1 LTAGKRINLG
11 ENKLRIAM
19 ISAQSCPVGTL
30 GTKDT
35 GGMSVYIVELAR
47 ELGKLGHVVDA
58 YTRVHNTADPIIV
71 ELGHN
76 ARLIHIEAG
85 EMEQIHKLAVYSHLP
100 DFACGLEA
108 YRKQNDLEYDI
119 VFSHYWMSAW
129 IGEYLQQ
136 WWGVPHVTMFH
147 TLGVVKNSI
156 GIGKTEPELR
166 IATEGELARSVH
178 HIIAPT
184 EREKEELVNQ
194 YGVVPD
200 RIGVIPCGVNPEL
213 FKPVNSDEARKETG
227 LDNGKIILYVGRI
240 DPLKGIANLIK
251 AFSFLR
257 DEQYIRL
264 AIIGGG
270 ESSREETAHLIELA
284 QELGVEDRIIFTGT
298 VKQDRMPLYYSA
310 ADVCVIPSFYESFG
324 LVALES
330 LSCGTP
336 IVAND
341 VGDLRNI
348 VRQGETGYV
357 IDSNSPEPLAETIAL
372 VLNKPAYKRESISSI
387 RDSVKEFA
395 WANIAEALADEFER
409 VMDIDHIP
417 VP

>member
-1 LTAGKRINLG
+1 MG

-19 ISAQSCPVGTL
+19 ISAHSCPVGTL

-47 ELGKLGHVVDA
+47 ELGKLGHTVDA
-58 YTRVHNTADPIIV
+58 YTRVHDPADPIVV

-76 ARLIHIEAG
+76 ARLIHIKAG
-85 EMEQIHKLAVYSHLP
+85 EMEQIHKLAVFSHLP

-108 YRKQNDLEYDI
+108 YRKENDLEYDI
-119 VFSHYWMSAW
+119 VFSHYWLSAW
-129 IGEYLQQ
+129 IGDYLKQ

-147 TLGVVKNSI
+147 TLGAVKNSL

-166 IATEGELARSVH
+166 ITTEGELARNSH

-194 YGVVPD
+194 YGVLPE
-200 RIGVIPCGVNPEL
+200 RIGVVPCGVNPEL
-213 FKPVNSDEARKETG
+213 FRPIDREIARDETG

-240 DPLKGIANLIK
+240 DPLKGITNLIK
-251 AFSFLR
+251 AFSYLE
-257 DEQYIRL
+257 DKNNTKL

-270 ESSREETAHLIELA
+270 ESSDEETAHLVTLA
-284 QELGVEDRIIFTGT
+284 RELGISDRIIFTGT
-298 VKQDRMPLYYSA
+298 VKQNRMPYYYSA

-357 IDSNSPEPLAETIAL
+357 TDSNDPQLLAEKIELLLGRSESAK
-372 VLNKPAYKRESISSI
+372 VPAMTI
-387 RDSVKEFA
+387 RDSVSEFS
-395 WANIAEALADEFER
+395 WVNIAESLADEFRR
-409 VMDIDHIP
+409 VLDNYCIP

>member
-1 LTAGKRINLG
+1 MG
-11 ENKLRIAM
+11 ENKLKIAM
-19 ISAQSCPVGTL
+19 ISAHSCPVGTL

-58 YTRVHNTADPIIV
+58 YTRVHDPADPIIV

-85 EMEQIHKLAVYSHLP
+85 EMEEIHKLAVYSHLP

-119 VFSHYWMSAW
+119 VFSHYWLSAW

-194 YGVVPD
+194 YGVLPD
-200 RIGVIPCGVNPEL
+200 RIGVVPCGVNPEL
-213 FKPVNSDEARKETG
+213 FKPVDRNEASIETG

-240 DPLKGIANLIK
+240 DPLKGIANLIR
-251 AFSFLR
+251 AFSYLE
-257 DEQYIRL
+257 DNQNIKL
-264 AIIGGG
+264 AVIGGG
-270 ESSREETAHLIELA
+270 ESSREETAHLKELA
-284 QELGVEDRIIFTGT
+284 QELGVEDRILFTGT
-298 VKQDRMPLYYSA
+298 VKQDIMPFYYSA

-336 IVAND
+336 IVASN

-348 VRQGETGYV
+348 VSQGETGYV
-357 IDSNSPEPLAETIAL
+357 IDGNDPEQLAEKITLI
-372 VLNKPAYKRESISSI
+372 LNKPADERESISSI

-395 WANIAEALADEFER
+395 WANIAEDLADEFIR
-409 VMDIDHIP
+409 VMDIDRIP

>member
-1 LTAGKRINLG
+1 MG
-11 ENKLRIAM
+11 ENKLKIAM
-19 ISAQSCPVGTL
+19 ISAHSCPVGTL

-58 YTRVHNTADPIIV
+58 YTRVHDPADPIIV

-85 EMEQIHKLAVYSHLP
+85 EMEEIHKLAVYSHLP

-119 VFSHYWMSAW
+119 VFSHYWLSAW

-194 YGVVPD
+194 YGVLPD
-200 RIGVIPCGVNPEL
+200 RIGVVPCGVNPEL
-213 FKPVNSDEARKETG
+213 FRPVDRNEASIETG

-251 AFSFLR
+251 AFSYLE
-257 DEQYIRL
+257 DNQNIKL
-264 AIIGGG
+264 AVIGGG
-270 ESSREETAHLIELA
+270 ESSREETAHLKELA
-284 QELGVEDRIIFTGT
+284 QELGVEDRILFTGT
-298 VKQDRMPLYYSA
+298 VKQDIMPFYYSA

-336 IVAND
+336 IVASN

-357 IDSNSPEPLAETIAL
+357 IDGNDPEQLAEKITLI
-372 VLNKPAYKRESISSI
+372 LNKPADERESISSI

-395 WANIAEALADEFER
+395 WANIAEDLADEFIR
-409 VMDIDHIP
+409 VMDIDRIP

>member
-1 LTAGKRINLG
+1 
-11 ENKLRIAM
+11 M
-19 ISAQSCPVGTL
+19 ISAHSCPVGTL

-58 YTRVHNTADPIIV
+58 YTRVHDPADPIIV

-85 EMEQIHKLAVYSHLP
+85 EMEEIHKLAVYSHLP

-119 VFSHYWMSAW
+119 VFSHYWLSAW

-194 YGVVPD
+194 YGVLPD
-200 RIGVIPCGVNPEL
+200 RIGVVPCGVNPEL
-213 FKPVNSDEARKETG
+213 FKPVDRNEASIETG

-251 AFSFLR
+251 AFSYLE
-257 DEQYIRL
+257 DNQNIKL
-264 AIIGGG
+264 AVIGGG
-270 ESSREETAHLIELA
+270 ESSREETAHLKELA
-284 QELGVEDRIIFTGT
+284 QELGVEDRILFTGT
-298 VKQDRMPLYYSA
+298 VKQDIMPFYYSA

-336 IVAND
+336 IVASN

-357 IDSNSPEPLAETIAL
+357 IDGNDPEQLAEKITLI
-372 VLNKPAYKRESISSI
+372 LNKPADERESISSI

-395 WANIAEALADEFER
+395 WANIAEDLADEFIR
-409 VMDIDHIP
+409 VMDIDRIP

>member
-1 LTAGKRINLG
+1 MG
-11 ENKLRIAM
+11 ENKLKIAM
-19 ISAQSCPVGTL
+19 ISAHSCPVGTL

-58 YTRVHNTADPIIV
+58 YTRVHDPADPIIV

-85 EMEQIHKLAVYSHLP
+85 EMEEIHKLAVYSHLP

-119 VFSHYWMSAW
+119 VFSHYWLSAW

-194 YGVVPD
+194 YGVLPD
-200 RIGVIPCGVNPEL
+200 RIGVVPCGVNPEL
-213 FKPVNSDEARKETG
+213 FKPVDRNEASIETG

-240 DPLKGIANLIK
+240 DPLKGIANLIR
-251 AFSFLR
+251 AFSYLE
-257 DEQYIRL
+257 DNQNIKL
-264 AIIGGG
+264 AVIGGG
-270 ESSREETAHLIELA
+270 ESSREETAHLKELA
-284 QELGVEDRIIFTGT
+284 QELGVEDRILFTGT
-298 VKQDRMPLYYSA
+298 VKQDIMPFYYSA

-336 IVAND
+336 IVASN

-357 IDSNSPEPLAETIAL
+357 IDGNDPEQLAEKITLI
-372 VLNKPAYKRESISSI
+372 LNKPADERESISSI

-395 WANIAEALADEFER
+395 WANIAEDLADEFIR
-409 VMDIDHIP
+409 VMDIDRIP

>member
-1 LTAGKRINLG
+1 MA
-11 ENKLRIAM
+11 EDKLRIAM
-19 ISAQSCPVGTL
+19 ISAHSCPVGTL

-35 GGMSVYIVELAR
+35 GGMSVYIVELAS
-47 ELGKLGHVVDA
+47 ELGKLGHIVDA
-58 YTRVHNTADPIIV
+58 YTRVHDPADPIVV

-108 YRKQNDLEYDI
+108 YRKENDLEYDI
-119 VFSHYWMSAW
+119 VFSHYWLSAW

-136 WWGVPHVTMFH
+136 WWGVPHVSMFH
-147 TLGVVKNSI
+147 TLGVVKNTM

-166 IATEGELARSVH
+166 IATEGELARTVH

-184 EREKEELVNQ
+184 EREKVELVNQ
-194 YGVVPD
+194 YGVFPE
-200 RIGVIPCGVNPEL
+200 RIGVVPCGVNPGL
-213 FKPVNSDEARKETG
+213 FKPVNRDEARKETG

-251 AFSFLR
+251 AFSYL
-257 DEQYIRL
+257 DNNHDIKL
-264 AIIGGG
+264 AVIGGG
-270 ESSREETAHLIELA
+270 ESSHEETAHLKTLA
-284 QELGVEDRIIFTGT
+284 RELGVENRILFTGT
-298 VKQDRMPLYYSA
+298 VKQNRMPFYYCA

-341 VGDLRNI
+341 VGDLKNI
-348 VRQGETGYV
+348 VREGETGYV
-357 IDSNSPEPLAETIAL
+357 TESNDPGLLAEKIAL
-372 VLNKPAYKRESISSI
+372 ILGRPENEKVPASFV
-387 RDSVKEFA
+387 RDSVMEFA
-395 WANIAEALADEFER
+395 WENIAASLADEFRR
-409 VMDIDHIP
+409 VLDNRCIP
-417 VP
+417 VS

>member
-1 LTAGKRINLG
+1 MGKD
-11 ENKLRIAM
+11 KLRIAM
-19 ISAQSCPVGTL
+19 ISAHSCPVGTL

-47 ELGKLGHVVDA
+47 ELGKLGHTVDA
-58 YTRVHNTADPIIV
+58 YTRVHDPTDPIVV

-85 EMEQIHKLAVYSHLP
+85 EMEEIHKLAVYSHLP

-108 YRKQNDLEYDI
+108 YRKENNLQYDI
-119 VFSHYWMSAW
+119 VFSHYWLSAW
-129 IGEYLQQ
+129 IGEYLQK
-136 WWGVPHVTMFH
+136 WWDVPHVTMFH
-147 TLGVVKNSI
+147 TLGAVKNSI

-166 IATEGELARSVH
+166 IATEGELARSSH

-184 EREKEELVNQ
+184 EREKAELVNQ
-194 YGVVPD
+194 YGVIPE
-200 RIGVIPCGVNPEL
+200 RIGVVPCGVNPEL
-213 FKPVNSDEARKETG
+213 FRPVNRDEARKETG
-227 LDNGKIILYVGRI
+227 LDNEKIILYVGRI
-240 DPLKGIANLIK
+240 DPLKGIANLVK
-251 AFSFLR
+251 AFSYLKEKQ
-257 DEQYIRL
+257 DIKL

-270 ESSREETAHLIELA
+270 ESSREETAHLKELA

-298 VKQDRMPLYYSA
+298 VKQDKMPYYYSA

-357 IDSNSPEPLAETIAL
+357 VDGNGPDQLAEKITLI
-372 VLNKPAYKRESISSI
+372 LNKPADERESIASI

-395 WANIAEALADEFER
+395 WANIAESLAEEFRR
-409 VMDIDHIP
+409 VLDNFCIP
-417 VP
+417 VS

>member
-1 LTAGKRINLG
+1 MG
-11 ENKLRIAM
+11 ENKLKIAM
-19 ISAQSCPVGTL
+19 ISAHSCPVGTL

-58 YTRVHNTADPIIV
+58 YTRVHDPADPIIV

-85 EMEQIHKLAVYSHLP
+85 EMEEIHKLAVYSHLP

-119 VFSHYWMSAW
+119 VFSHYWLSAW

-194 YGVVPD
+194 YGVLPD
-200 RIGVIPCGVNPEL
+200 RIGVVPCGVNPEL
-213 FKPVNSDEARKETG
+213 FKPVDRNEASIETG

-251 AFSFLR
+251 AFSYLE
-257 DEQYIRL
+257 DNQNIKL
-264 AIIGGG
+264 AVIGGG
-270 ESSREETAHLIELA
+270 ESSREETAHLKELA
-284 QELGVEDRIIFTGT
+284 QELGVEDRILFTGT
-298 VKQDRMPLYYSA
+298 VKQDIMPFYYSA

-336 IVAND
+336 IVASN

-357 IDSNSPEPLAETIAL
+357 IDGNDPEQLAEKITLI
-372 VLNKPAYKRESISSI
+372 LNKPADERESISSI

-395 WANIAEALADEFER
+395 WANIAEDLADEFIR
-409 VMDIDHIP
+409 VMDIDRIP

>member
-1 LTAGKRINLG
+1 LG
-11 ENKLRIAM
+11 ENKLKIAM
-19 ISAQSCPVGTL
+19 ISAHSCPVGTL

-58 YTRVHNTADPIIV
+58 YTRVHDPADPIIV

-85 EMEQIHKLAVYSHLP
+85 EMEEIHKLAVYSHLP

-119 VFSHYWMSAW
+119 VFSHYWLSAW

-194 YGVVPD
+194 YGVLPD
-200 RIGVIPCGVNPEL
+200 RIGVVPCGVNPEL
-213 FKPVNSDEARKETG
+213 FKPVDRNEASIETG

-251 AFSFLR
+251 AFSYLE
-257 DEQYIRL
+257 DNQNIKL
-264 AIIGGG
+264 AVIGGG
-270 ESSREETAHLIELA
+270 ESSREETAHLKELA
-284 QELGVEDRIIFTGT
+284 QELGVEDRILFTGT
-298 VKQDRMPLYYSA
+298 VKQDIMPFYYSA

-336 IVAND
+336 IVASN

-357 IDSNSPEPLAETIAL
+357 IDGNDPEQLAEKITLI
-372 VLNKPAYKRESISSI
+372 LNKPADERESISSI

-395 WANIAEALADEFER
+395 WANIAEDLADEFIR
-409 VMDIDHIP
+409 VMDIDRIP

>member
-1 LTAGKRINLG
+1 MG
-11 ENKLRIAM
+11 EDKLRIAM
-19 ISAQSCPVGTL
+19 ISAHSCPVGTL

-47 ELGKLGHVVDA
+47 ELGKLGHTVDA
-58 YTRVHNTADPIIV
+58 YTRVHDPADPIIV

-85 EMEQIHKLAVYSHLP
+85 EMEEIHKLAVYSHLP

-108 YRKQNDLEYDI
+108 YRKENDLEYDI
-119 VFSHYWMSAW
+119 VFSHYWLSAW

-166 IATEGELARSVH
+166 IATEGELARSSH

-184 EREKEELVNQ
+184 EREKAELVNQ
-194 YGVVPD
+194 YGVIPE
-200 RIGVIPCGVNPEL
+200 RIGVVPCGVNPEL
-213 FKPVNSDEARKETG
+213 FRPVDRNEARKETG
-227 LDNGKIILYVGRI
+227 LDNGKIILYAGRI
-240 DPLKGIANLIK
+240 DPLKGIANLFT
-251 AFSFLR
+251 AFSYLK
-257 DEQYIRL
+257 DNQNTKL
-264 AIIGGG
+264 AVIGGG
-270 ESSREETAHLIELA
+270 ESSREETARLKALA
-284 QELGVEDRIIFTGT
+284 QELGIEDRIIFTGT
-298 VKQDRMPLYYSA
+298 VKQDRMPYYYSA

-341 VGDLRNI
+341 VGDLKNI

-357 IDSNSPEPLAETIAL
+357 INNNNPDQLAEKITL
-372 VLNKPAYKRESISSI
+372 VLNKPVDERESISSI

-395 WANIAEALADEFER
+395 WANVAEALADEFR
-409 VMDIDHIP
+409 LVLDNYCIP

>member
-1 LTAGKRINLG
+1 MG
-11 ENKLRIAM
+11 EDKLRIAM
-19 ISAQSCPVGTL
+19 ISAHSCPVGTL

-47 ELGKLGHVVDA
+47 ELGKLGYTVDA
-58 YTRVHNTADPIIV
+58 FTRVHDPADPIVV

-85 EMEQIHKLAVYSHLP
+85 EMEEIHKLAVYSHLP

-108 YRKQNDLEYDI
+108 YRKENDLEYDI
-119 VFSHYWMSAW
+119 VFSHYWLSAW

-166 IATEGELARSVH
+166 IATEGELARSSH

-184 EREKEELVNQ
+184 EREKAELVDQ
-194 YGVVPD
+194 YGVNPE
-200 RIGVIPCGVNPEL
+200 RIGVVPCGVNPEL
-213 FKPVNSDEARKETG
+213 FRPVNRDEARLETG
-227 LDNGKIILYVGRI
+227 LDNGKVILYVGRI
-240 DPLKGIANLIK
+240 DPLKGIANLIR
-251 AFSFLR
+251 AFSYLEEIH
-257 DEQYIRL
+257 DATL

-270 ESSREETAHLIELA
+270 DDSHEETAHLKELA
-284 QELGVEDRIIFTGT
+284 QELGIEDRIIFTGS
-298 VKQDRMPLYYSA
+298 VKQDRMPYYYSA

-348 VRQGETGYV
+348 VTQGETGYV
-357 IDSNSPEPLAETIAL
+357 IDINDPEQLAEKISLILSKSKDETES
-372 VLNKPAYKRESISSI
+372 VLSL

-395 WANIAEALADEFER
+395 WANVAEALADEFR
-409 VMDIDHIP
+409 IVLDNDYIAVH
-417 VP
+417 

>member
-1 LTAGKRINLG
+1 MEEER
-11 ENKLRIAM
+11 LRIAI
-19 ISAQSCPVGTL
+19 ISAHSCPVGTL

-47 ELGKLGHVVDA
+47 ELGKLGHTVDA
-58 YTRVHNTADPIIV
+58 YTRVHDPADPIIV
-71 ELGHN
+71 ELGDN

-85 EMEQIHKLAVYSHLP
+85 EMEQIHKLAVYSYLP

-108 YRKQNDLEYDI
+108 YRKQNNLEYDI
-119 VFSHYWMSAW
+119 VFSHYWLSAW
-129 IGEYLQQ
+129 IGEYLQH
-136 WWGVPHVTMFH
+136 WWEVPHVTMFH

-156 GIGKTEPELR
+156 GIGRTEPELR
-166 IATEGELARSVH
+166 IATEGELARSST

-184 EREKEELVNQ
+184 EREKAELINQ
-194 YGVVPD
+194 YGVTPE
-200 RIGVIPCGVNPEL
+200 RIGVVPCGVNPEL
-213 FKPVNSDEARKETG
+213 FKPINRDEARRETG
-227 LDNGKIILYVGRI
+227 FDNGKIILYVGRI

-251 AFSFLR
+251 AIPMLEDNR
-257 DEQYIRL
+257 DIKL

-270 ESSREETAHLIELA
+270 ESSREETAHLRTLA
-284 QELGVEDRIIFTGT
+284 QELGVGDRIIFTGP
-298 VKQDRMPLYYSA
+298 VKQDRMPYYYSA

-348 VRQGETGYV
+348 VREGETGYV
-357 IDSNSPEPLAETIAL
+357 IDSNTSSLLAEKIDL
-372 VLNKPAYKRESISSI
+372 LLNKPSDEKTPPEVIRES
-387 RDSVKEFA
+387 VMGFA
-395 WANIAEALADEFER
+395 WVNIAMALADEFKR
-409 VMDIDHIP
+409 VLDNYCIP
-417 VP
+417 VS

>member
-1 LTAGKRINLG
+1 
-11 ENKLRIAM
+11 M
-19 ISAQSCPVGTL
+19 ISAHSCPVGTL
-30 GTKDT
+30 GAKDT

-58 YTRVHNTADPIIV
+58 YTRVHDPADPIVV
-71 ELGHN
+71 ELGYN

-108 YRKQNDLEYDI
+108 YRNQNDLEYDI
-119 VFSHYWMSAW
+119 VFSHYWLSAW

-136 WWGVPHVTMFH
+136 WWGVPHVSMFH

-194 YGVVPD
+194 YGVSPD

-213 FKPVNSDEARKETG
+213 FSPVDRDEARKETG
-227 LDNGKIILYVGRI
+227 LGDGMIILYVGRI

-251 AFSFLR
+251 AFSYLE
-257 DEQYIRL
+257 DNQKVRL

-270 ESSREETAHLIELA
+270 ESNREETGHLIELA
-284 QELGVEDRIIFTGT
+284 QELGVEDRILFTGT
-298 VKQDRMPLYYSA
+298 VSQDRMPFYYSA

-357 IDSNSPEPLAETIAL
+357 IDSNDPEQLVEKISL
-372 VLNKPAYKRESISSI
+372 VLKRPQDGKEPVLSI
-387 RDSVKEFA
+387 RESVKEFA
-395 WANIAEALADEFER
+395 WVNIAEALADEFER
-409 VMDIDHIP
+409 VMDIDRIP

>member
-1 LTAGKRINLG
+1 MG
-11 ENKLRIAM
+11 EDKLRIAM
-19 ISAQSCPVGTL
+19 ISAHSCPVGTL

-47 ELGKLGHVVDA
+47 ELGKLGHTVDA
-58 YTRVHNTADPIIV
+58 YTRVHDPADPIVV

-108 YRKQNDLEYDI
+108 YRKENNLEYDI
-119 VFSHYWMSAW
+119 VFSHYWLSAW

-166 IATEGELARSVH
+166 IATEGELARSSY

-184 EREKEELVNQ
+184 EREKAELVNQ
-194 YGVVPD
+194 YGVKPE
-200 RIGVIPCGVNPEL
+200 RIGIVPCGVNPGL
-213 FKPVNSDEARKETG
+213 FRPVDKGEARRETG

-240 DPLKGIANLIK
+240 DPLKGIASLIK
-251 AFSFLR
+251 AFSYLKR
-257 DEQYIRL
+257 SHDATL

-270 ESSREETAHLIELA
+270 ESSREETTHLKALA
-284 QELGVEDRIIFTGT
+284 EELGIGDRIIFTGT
-298 VKQDRMPLYYSA
+298 VKQNRMPYYYSA

-357 IDSNSPEPLAETIAL
+357 IDSNDPSLLAEKIDL
-372 VLNKPAYKRESISSI
+372 LLNRSDNEHVSAATM
-387 RDSVKEFA
+387 RDSVMEFA
-395 WANIAEALADEFER
+395 WANIAEALADEFR
-409 VMDIDHIP
+409 LVLDNYYIP
-417 VP
+417 VA

>member
-1 LTAGKRINLG
+1 
-11 ENKLRIAM
+11 
-19 ISAQSCPVGTL
+19 
-30 GTKDT
+30 
-35 GGMSVYIVELAR
+35 MSVYIVELAR
-47 ELGKLGHVVDA
+47 EMGKLGHTVDA
-58 YTRVHNTADPIIV
+58 YTRVHDPADPIVV

-119 VFSHYWMSAW
+119 VFSHYWLSAW
-129 IGEYLQQ
+129 IGGYLQQ

-147 TLGVVKNSI
+147 TLGIVKNAI
-156 GIGKTEPELR
+156 GIGKTEPDLR
-166 IATEGELARSVH
+166 IATEGELARSIH
-178 HIIAPT
+178 YIIAPT

-194 YGVVPD
+194 YGVLPE
-200 RIGVIPCGVNPEL
+200 RIGVVPCGVNTEL
-213 FKPVNSDEARKETG
+213 FSPVDRNEARKETG

-251 AFSFLR
+251 AFS
-257 DEQYIRL
+257 YIKDNANMKL

-270 ESSREETAHLIELA
+270 ESSREETAHLNMLA
-284 QELGVEDRIIFTGT
+284 QELGVEDRILFTGT
-298 VKQDRMPLYYSA
+298 VKQDRMPYYYSA

-330 LSCGTP
+330 LACGTP

-357 IDSNSPEPLAETIAL
+357 TNSNDPGILAEKIDL
-372 VLNKPAYKRESISSI
+372 VLNKPNDEKVPVSSI

-395 WANIAEALADEFER
+395 WTNIAASLADEFKR
-409 VMDIDHIP
+409 VLDINCIP

>member
-1 LTAGKRINLG
+1 MG
-11 ENKLRIAM
+11 ENKLKIAM
-19 ISAQSCPVGTL
+19 ISAHSCPVGTL

-58 YTRVHNTADPIIV
+58 YTRVHDPADPIIV

-85 EMEQIHKLAVYSHLP
+85 EMEEIHKLAVYSHLP

-119 VFSHYWMSAW
+119 VFSHYWLSAW

-194 YGVVPD
+194 YGVLPD
-200 RIGVIPCGVNPEL
+200 RIGVVPCGVNPEL
-213 FKPVNSDEARKETG
+213 FRPVDRNEASIETG

-240 DPLKGIANLIK
+240 DPLKGIANLIR
-251 AFSFLR
+251 AFSYLE
-257 DEQYIRL
+257 DNQNIKL
-264 AIIGGG
+264 AVIGGG
-270 ESSREETAHLIELA
+270 ESSREETAHLKELA
-284 QELGVEDRIIFTGT
+284 QELGVEDRILFTGT
-298 VKQDRMPLYYSA
+298 VKQDIMPFYYSA

-336 IVAND
+336 IVASN

-357 IDSNSPEPLAETIAL
+357 IDGNDPEQLAEKITLI
-372 VLNKPAYKRESISSI
+372 LNKPADERESISSI

-395 WANIAEALADEFER
+395 WANIAEDLADEFIR
-409 VMDIDHIP
+409 VMDIDRIP

>member
-1 LTAGKRINLG
+1 MA
-11 ENKLRIAM
+11 EDKLRIAM
-19 ISAQSCPVGTL
+19 ISAHSCPVGTL

-47 ELGKLGHVVDA
+47 ELGKLGHTVDA
-58 YTRVHNTADPIIV
+58 YTRVHDPNDPIIV

-85 EMEQIHKLAVYSHLP
+85 EMEEIHKLAVYSLLP

-108 YRKQNDLEYDI
+108 YRKENNLEYDI
-119 VFSHYWMSAW
+119 VFSHYWLSAW
-129 IGEYLQQ
+129 IGEYLQH
-136 WWGVPHVTMFH
+136 WWSVPHVTMFH

-166 IATEGELARSVH
+166 ITTEGELARSIH

-184 EREKEELVNQ
+184 EREKAELVNQ
-194 YGVVPD
+194 YGVFPE
-200 RIGVIPCGVNPEL
+200 RIGVVPCGVNPEL
-213 FKPVNSDEARKETG
+213 FKPIDREEARKETG

-240 DPLKGIANLIK
+240 DPLKGISNLVR
-251 AFSFLR
+251 AFSYLK
-257 DEQYIRL
+257 DNHDIKL

-270 ESSREETAHLIELA
+270 ESSDEETVHLKMYA
-284 QELGVEDRIIFTGT
+284 QELGVEDRIVFTGT
-298 VKQDRMPLYYSA
+298 VKQDRMPYYYSA

-330 LSCGTP
+330 LSCGIP

-348 VRQGETGYV
+348 IRQGETGYV
-357 IDSNSPEPLAETIAL
+357 IDSNDPDQLAEKINL
-372 VLNKPAYKRESISSI
+372 VLNKPADEKASALSI
-387 RDSVKEFA
+387 RGSVKEFA
-395 WANIAEALADEFER
+395 WANIAEALADEFR
-409 VMDIDHIP
+409 QVLDIDRIP